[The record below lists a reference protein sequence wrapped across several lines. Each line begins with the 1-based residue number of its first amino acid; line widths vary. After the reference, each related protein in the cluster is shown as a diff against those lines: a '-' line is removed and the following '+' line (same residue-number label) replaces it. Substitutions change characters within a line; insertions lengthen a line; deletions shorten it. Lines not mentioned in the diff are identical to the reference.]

1 MQLKLYNT
9 NTQQHELKCTECD
22 PEDMRSNDRD
32 CRRCFFSQVPAIHDR
47 FYQEAVLPYI
57 WFSSATLFLAY
68 VIGLLFTLRTHAA
81 VIWSTELDEKKHG
94 MDSLAASNAAV
105 AAAALSDSREREQFA
120 LTRTITSGSIERGG
134 RADIRDSQLY
144 QRILRQASVAIP
156 NGTNEINVVKSRP
169 SGVQTPSS
177 MRSPHIVPPTSRDA
191 DVPTGFHLQSLSE
204 EDNRHLTMQVAEMAA
219 TAAAVAARDATR
231 APRKAAQLSST
242 PVRADRPTG
251 HGSTEEVLDVN
262 GGPEIAVAAAGGHDA
277 PNWSRTKSAVILL
290 TATVA
295 YAVIAEILVSTVD
308 AVLENVDIDEKF
320 LGITLF
326 ALVPNTTE
334 FLVSSDTSRCGND
347 VLTVDDRTLFPL
359 P

>member
-1 MQLKLYNT
+1 
-9 NTQQHELKCTECD
+9 
-22 PEDMRSNDRD
+22 MRNNDRD

-57 WFSSATLFLAY
+57 WFSSAMLFLSY

-94 MDSLAASNAAV
+94 MDSLAASQAAT
-105 AAAALSDSREREQFA
+105 AAAAAPLSESRDREQFNG
-120 LTRTITSGSIERGG
+120 LTRQVTTGSIERGG
-134 RADIRDSQLY
+134 RGDIRDSQLY
-144 QRILRQASVAIP
+144 QRILRQTSVAIP
-156 NGTNEINVVKSRP
+156 NGSNEINVAKSRP

-177 MRSPHIVPPTSRDA
+177 MQSPHIVPPVSRDA

-242 PVRADRPTG
+242 SVRPDRPAGQNTSG
-251 HGSTEEVLDVN
+251 EEVLDVS
-262 GGPEIAVAAAGGHDA
+262 GGPEIPIATAGGHDA

-290 TATVA
+290 TATLA
-295 YAVIAEILVSTVD
+295 YAIIAEILVSTVD

-334 FLVSSDTSRCGND
+334 FLVHEIYPIVGKPC
-347 VLTVDDRTLFPL
+347 
-359 P
+359 

>member
-1 MQLKLYNT
+1 MLKIALANIK
-9 NTQQHELKCTECD
+9 QHELKCTECD
-22 PEDMRSNDRD
+22 PEYMRTDRD

-57 WFSSATLFLAY
+57 WFSSAMLFLSY

-94 MDSLAASNAAV
+94 MDNLTASNVTATANTPG
-105 AAAALSDSREREQFA
+105 ALADSREREQFNG
-120 LTRTITSGSIERGG
+120 LTRTVTSGSTGP
-134 RADIRDSQLY
+134 RADIRESQLY

-156 NGTNEINVVKSRP
+156 NGSNDISITKSRP
-169 SGVQTPSS
+169 SGMQTPSS
-177 MRSPHIVPPTSRDA
+177 IQSPHIVPPLSRDA
-191 DVPTGFHLQSLSE
+191 DVPTGFHLQSLSD

-242 PVRADRPTG
+242 PIRAERPGQHGPPGEEGLESTG
-251 HGSTEEVLDVN
+251 VAEVAI
-262 GGPEIAVAAAGGHDA
+262 GAAGGHDA
-277 PNWSRTKSAVILL
+277 PNWSRTKSAIILL

-334 FLVSSDTSRCGND
+334 FLVREPCHSNM
-347 VLTVDDRTLFPL
+347 
-359 P
+359 

>member
-1 MQLKLYNT
+1 
-9 NTQQHELKCTECD
+9 
-22 PEDMRSNDRD
+22 MRSADRD

-57 WFSSATLFLAY
+57 WFSSAMLFLSY

-94 MDSLAASNAAV
+94 MDSLATSQ
-105 AAAALSDSREREQFA
+105 AAATANAQATLANSRDQEQFNA
-120 LTRTITSGSIERGG
+120 LARTTTSGSIERGP

-156 NGTNEINVVKSRP
+156 NGINEINVPKSRP
-169 SGVQTPSS
+169 ADASS
-177 MRSPHIVPPTSRDA
+177 MQSPHIVPPMSRDS

-204 EDNRHLTMQVAEMAA
+204 EDNRHLTQQVAEMAA

-231 APRKAAQLSST
+231 APRKSVQLSST
-242 PVRADRPTG
+242 PVRADRPIQ
-251 HGSTEEVLDVN
+251 HGPNGEEILDSSGAAEVVV
-262 GGPEIAVAAAGGHDA
+262 GAAGGHDA

-334 FLVSSDTSRCGND
+334 FLVCEISLYNVPVEDSN
-347 VLTVDDRTLFPL
+347 
-359 P
+359 

>member
-1 MQLKLYNT
+1 M
-9 NTQQHELKCTECD
+9 
-22 PEDMRSNDRD
+22 
-32 CRRCFFSQVPAIHDR
+32 
-47 FYQEAVLPYI
+47 
-57 WFSSATLFLAY
+57 LFLSY

-94 MDSLAASNAAV
+94 MDSLAASH
-105 AAAALSDSREREQFA
+105 AAAAAATATTPLPLADSRDRDLFTP
-120 LTRTITSGSIERGG
+120 LTRQITSGSMERGA
-134 RADIRDSQLY
+134 RTDIRESQLY

-156 NGTNEINVVKSRP
+156 NGTNEITVAKSRP
-169 SGVQTPSS
+169 SGGVRTPSS
-177 MRSPHIVPPTSRDA
+177 MQSPHIVPPASRDT

-251 HGSTEEVLDVN
+251 QVAGTEEVFDVN
-262 GGPEIAVAAAGGHDA
+262 GAPEVAVAAAGGHDA

-334 FLVSSDTSRCGND
+334 FLV
-347 VLTVDDRTLFPL
+347 
-359 P
+359 

>member
-1 MQLKLYNT
+1 MFRELLHLT
-9 NTQQHELKCTECD
+9 SFQHELKCTECD
-22 PEDMRSNDRD
+22 PEDMRSSDRD

-57 WFSSATLFLAY
+57 WFSSALLFLSY

-94 MDSLAASNAAV
+94 MDNLTASNVTAAV
-105 AAAALSDSREREQFA
+105 NTPTALADSREREQLNG
-120 LTRTITSGSIERGG
+120 LTRQTTSGSMERGQ

-156 NGTNEINVVKSRP
+156 NGSNEITVAKSRP
-169 SGVQTPSS
+169 LEAQTPSS
-177 MRSPHIVPPTSRDA
+177 MQSPHIVPPMSRDS
-191 DVPTGFHLQSLSE
+191 DIPTGFHLQSLSE

-242 PVRADRPTG
+242 PVRADRPIP
-251 HGSTEEVLDVN
+251 HGPN
-262 GGPEIAVAAAGGHDA
+262 GELSLELAGAAEAAVGAAGGHDA
-277 PNWSRTKSAVILL
+277 PNWSRAKSAIILL
-290 TATVA
+290 VATVA

-334 FLVSSDTSRCGND
+334 FLVCKSCHSST
-347 VLTVDDRTLFPL
+347 
-359 P
+359 